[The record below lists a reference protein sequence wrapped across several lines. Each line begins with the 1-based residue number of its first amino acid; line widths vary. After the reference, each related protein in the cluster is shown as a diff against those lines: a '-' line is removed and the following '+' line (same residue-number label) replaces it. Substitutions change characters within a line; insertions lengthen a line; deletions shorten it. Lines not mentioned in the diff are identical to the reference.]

1 MGLQSTQTF
10 LFFSMIISVLNEHV
24 FTDEKNKKQKDRVL
38 CGSHVTER
46 SASKMKIVNHVLNLA
61 QRGCW

>member
-1 MGLQSTQTF
+1 
-10 LFFSMIISVLNEHV
+10 MIISVLNEHV
-24 FTDEKNKKQKDRVL
+24 FTDEKNEKQKERVL

-46 SASKMKIVNHVLNLA
+46 SASQMKIVNHVLNLA